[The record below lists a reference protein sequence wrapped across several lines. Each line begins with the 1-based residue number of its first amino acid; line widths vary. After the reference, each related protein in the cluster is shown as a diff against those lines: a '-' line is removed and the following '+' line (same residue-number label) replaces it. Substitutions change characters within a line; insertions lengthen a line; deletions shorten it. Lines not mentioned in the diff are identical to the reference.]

1 MQRRTLEHLS
11 CTCNGLS
18 DCSCGLSVKK
28 GHAEPHST
36 RNGIRKHGLAWTLPL
51 LLLLSMPAFAPVV
64 HAKGKSAKAL
74 YKAGQAAEAKDDYLA
89 AYEAYAAAYQKE
101 PGNLYYK
108 TSYQRL
114 KFTAAAVHTH
124 QGEKLRDQGD
134 MSGAMTEFMRALEI
148 DPANELAQQDIRQT
162 KEKIAATPTEEH
174 PETPQNEVPMAD
186 VAGPAELKATSNEP
200 ITVHMPSEDSKVVY
214 QTIGK
219 LAGINVLFDPDY
231 TGKRVQ
237 VDLQNVSLMDALH
250 IVGVLSN
257 TFWRPVTS
265 NTIFVAQNTRAKRTE
280 LDSQAVQTFY
290 LSNTSQTNDLNDIQT
305 ALRNVL
311 TNAKL
316 YAVPSQNA
324 IVMRATPDELLLA
337 RKLID
342 DLDKARPEVVVDV
355 VLLEVNKNH
364 ERNLGIILPQQ
375 ISASLQ
381 GTTTTTTTTGTTG
394 TDTGTGTTTTPSN
407 NGLTLNNLG
416 NLNGNNVALTIS
428 SATANLLLTD
438 SDSRVL
444 QNPRIRAT
452 DGQKA
457 DLKVGSKI
465 PIATGSYQTGAATAV
480 VSSLVNTQFQ
490 YQDVGVEIEITPT
503 IHFDRD
509 VSLKLKM
516 AITQQQGFANLSGI
530 QQPIFSQRTVE
541 QTIRLKEGETSIL
554 GGLLNQSLTNNFSGI
569 PGLSNIPLLK
579 YLFSNNDKINM
590 QDELVFMLIPHVVRG
605 EELSPMNL
613 KEIDTGTGT
622 SVSLRRIGSIRVPAS
637 AVEPAGKPSA
647 ELPPNQS
654 SNQTANQQQP
664 APAGAQPQ
672 GVEQAAQQAMELQ
685 ATAANAPPI
694 SLALAAPPAAAK
706 VGTNFQVAVN
716 ASGGSDVFSV
726 PLQLHYDPAKLTL
739 INVDSGNYLGHDGQT
754 VALVHRDDGAG
765 GVAISASRPP
775 GVAGVN
781 GSGQLCVLTFQAKS
795 AGDSILSVT
804 KAAARDSKQQALPV
818 ITSGTIVHVQ

>member
-1 MQRRTLEHLS
+1 MNRRTLQ
-11 CTCNGLS
+11 
-18 DCSCGLSVKK
+18 
-28 GHAEPHST
+28 
-36 RNGIRKHGLAWTLPL
+36 WTLPI
-51 LLLLSMPAFAPVV
+51 LLLLSIPAFAPVV
-64 HAKGKSAKAL
+64 QAKGKSSAKAL

-89 AYEAYAAAYQKE
+89 AYAAYAAAFQKE
-101 PGNLYYK
+101 PKNLYYK

-148 DPANELAQQDIRQT
+148 DPANELAEQDIRQT
-162 KEKIAATPTEEH
+162 KEKVAATPTNA
-174 PETPQNEVPMAD
+174 ETPESEAPLAD
-186 VAGPAELKATSNEP
+186 VASPAELKPTSNEP
-200 ITVHMPSEDSKVVY
+200 ITIHAFEDSKVVY
-214 QTIGK
+214 QTVGK
-219 LAGINVLFDPDY
+219 IAGINVLFDPDY

-237 VDLQNVSLMDALH
+237 VDLQNVSLLDALH
-250 IVGVLSN
+250 ILGVLSN
-257 TFWRPVTS
+257 TFWRPITT

-280 LDSQAVQTFY
+280 LDAQAVQTFY
-290 LSNTSQTNDLNDIQT
+290 LSNMSQTNDLNDIQT

-355 VLLEVNKNH
+355 AVLEVNRSH

-381 GTTTTTTTTGTTG
+381 GTTTTTTTTGTT
-394 TDTGTGTTTTPSN
+394 TTGTTGTTGTTTTTPSN

-416 NLNGNNVALTIS
+416 NLNGNNVAMTIS
-428 SATANLLLTD
+428 TATANMLLTD
-438 SDSRVL
+438 SDTRVL
-444 QNPRIRAT
+444 QNPRVRAT

-490 YQDVGVEIEITPT
+490 YQDVGVEIEITPS
-503 IHFDRD
+503 IHYDRD
-509 VSLKLKM
+509 VTLKLKM
-516 AITQQQGFANLSGI
+516 AISQQSGTVSLSGI
-530 QQPIFSQRTVE
+530 NEPIFSQRTVE
-541 QTIRLKEGETSIL
+541 QTIRLKEGEASIM
-554 GGLLNQSLTNNFSGI
+554 GGLLQQSLSNNFSGI

-579 YLFSNNDKINM
+579 YLFSNNDKIQS
-590 QDELVFMLIPHVVRG
+590 QDEIVFMLIPHVVRG
-605 EELSPMNL
+605 EELSPLNL
-613 KEIDTGTGT
+613 KQIDTGTGT
-622 SVSLRRIGSIRVPAS
+622 SVSLRRIGTIRVPAS
-637 AVEPAGKPSA
+637 AVEPAAKSA
-647 ELPPNQS
+647 N
-654 SNQTANQQQP
+654 QQP

-672 GVEQAAQQAMELQ
+672 GMQQAAQQALDQ
-685 ATAANAPPI
+685 AVTNSNAAPV
-694 SLALAAPPAAAK
+694 SVALAAPPAAPK
-706 VGTNFQVAVN
+706 VGTNFQVPVN
-716 ASGGSDVFSV
+716 VSGGSDVFSV
-726 PLQLHYDPAKLTL
+726 PMQLQYDPAKLTL
-739 INVDSGNYLGHDGQT
+739 INVDSGGYLGHDGQT

-775 GVAGVN
+775 GVGGVN
-781 GSGQLCVLTFQAKS
+781 GSGQLCVLTFQAKA
-795 AGDSILSVT
+795 AGDSIVSVT